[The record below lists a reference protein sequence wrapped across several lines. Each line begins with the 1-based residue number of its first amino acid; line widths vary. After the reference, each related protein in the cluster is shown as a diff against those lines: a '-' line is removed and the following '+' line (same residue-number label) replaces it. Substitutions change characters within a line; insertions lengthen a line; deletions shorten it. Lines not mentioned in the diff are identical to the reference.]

1 MLPVLI
7 TVILLFISC
16 QSGPQTKKEKP
27 EGEVAGERSEVDR
40 VTSETDVQEHRKIT
54 HKANDPLPVDPAVTI
69 GMLEN
74 GFTYY
79 IRENSKP
86 EKTAVLRLVVNVG
99 SVLEEDD
106 EQGLAHFV
114 EHMAFNGTA
123 NFEKTDIIDYLES
136 IGIRYGPEVNASTS
150 FDETIYK
157 LEVPTDNEEALVKG
171 FQILWEWAHLVRFEE
186 EEVNRERGII
196 VEEWRERSGAS
207 MRILE
212 RHYPVLFKDSRYAE
226 RLPIGKL
233 RVIENAPTRKLLDFY
248 KKWYRPDLM
257 AVIAVGDF
265 QRDRIEDI
273 IKTSFSQIP
282 GKMQKRARP
291 TIPVPDHEETLYSI
305 VTDPETTESRVA
317 LYIKQDAQAMKTHED
332 YRNSIVEYLYSGML
346 NNRLDEL
353 AKKSSPPFI
362 SGGTGKGL
370 IVREKEVVILN
381 ASVHEGGIERGLEAL
396 LAEAKRAAE
405 FGFTASELEREKKNI
420 LRWIEGAY
428 LERENTPSSSYV
440 AEYRRHFLDEET
452 IPGIE
457 YEYELFSTF
466 VPDISLEE
474 VNTIARRWLG
484 DQNRVVLV
492 SAPLKSDVKPPD
504 EEKLRLVFDQVSRM
518 VLSAYQDRVL
528 EEPLITAIPTAGH
541 IVEETLHKEIDL
553 IRWVLSNGAEIYLKT
568 TDFKKDEI
576 LFEAMSPG
584 GHSLVRD
591 ELYIAAITAPT
602 AVKDSGIGSFSRT
615 ELEKKLAGRVVELSP
630 WISEVYEG
638 LSGSASPRDLE
649 TLLQLVYL
657 TFMNP
662 RKDRETFVAYQER
675 LRARFLNR
683 LSDPEEVFWDTVRST
698 LQQNHFRSRP
708 LTVEILDEMDL
719 DLSFEIFRDRFSN
732 AGDFTF
738 ILVGNFDIEK
748 IKPLILTYI
757 GGLPS
762 SSRRESWNDLNI
774 DPPDGIVQ
782 KSVRIGIEPRSQ
794 VTIVFSDSFNWSYEM
809 DFHLQAMAEI
819 LDTRLREKVREEQSG
834 TYGIWVYSTTQK
846 YPDNEYTVYIGF
858 GCDPDRVEELTKTV
872 FEAIEWIRTGEID
885 EIYLTKEKEIL
896 RRSLEKSRKEN
907 GYWLNEIALAL
918 RRKEDPGVL
927 NRRERLIE
935 QLDVDLIRE
944 AARRTLTQDE
954 YIRVVLYPEAW
965 E

>member
-1 MLPVLI
+1 MKSFRMLPVFL
-7 TVILLFISC
+7 TAILLLISC
-16 QSGPQTKKEKP
+16 QSGPQTKKDKP
-27 EGEVAGERSEVDR
+27 EEETAGERSEIDQ
-40 VTSETDVQEHRKIT
+40 VTREPDV
-54 HKANDPLPVDPAVTI
+54 AVTI
-69 GMLEN
+69 GRLEN

-157 LEVPTDNEEALVKG
+157 LEVPTDNEEALLKG
-171 FQILWEWAHLVRFEE
+171 FQILSEWAHLVRFEDD
-186 EEVNRERGII
+186 EVNRERGII

-212 RHYPVLFKDSRYAE
+212 KHYPVLFKDSRYAE

-233 RVIENAPTRKLLDFY
+233 RVIENAPTKKLLDFY
-248 KKWYRPDLM
+248 RKWYRPDLM

-265 QRDRIEDI
+265 KGKKIEEI
-273 IKTSFSQIP
+273 IKTFSPIP
-282 GKMQKRARP
+282 GEMRRPARP
-291 TIPVPDHEETLYSI
+291 KIPVPGHEQTLYSI
-305 VTDPETTESRVA
+305 VTDPETTESRIA
-317 LYIKQDAQAMKTHED
+317 LYTKLDAEAMKTHGD

-346 NNRLDEL
+346 NNRLNEL

-381 ASVHEGGIERGLEAL
+381 ATVHEGSIERGLEAL
-396 LAEAKRAAE
+396 LVETKRATE
-405 FGFTASELEREKKNI
+405 FGFTASELEREKKSI

-428 LERENTPSSSYV
+428 LERENTQSTSYV
-440 AEYRRHFLDEET
+440 AEYRRHFLDDET

-457 YEYELFSTF
+457 YEFELFSTF
-466 VPDISLEE
+466 IPGITLEE
-474 VNTIARRWLG
+474 VNALANHWLG

-492 SAPLKSDVKPPD
+492 SAPQKSDVKPPD
-504 EEKLRLVFDQVSRM
+504 EEDLRLVFDRVGRM
-518 VLSAYQDRVL
+518 VLSAYEDRVL
-528 EEPLITAIPTAGH
+528 EEPLIAEIPVAGH
-541 IVEETLHKEIDL
+541 IVEETVQGDIDL
-553 IRWVLSNGAEIYLKT
+553 IHWVLSNGAEVFLKT

-584 GHSLVRD
+584 GHSLVQD
-591 ELYIAAITAPT
+591 EKYIATITAPT
-602 AVKDSGIGSFSRT
+602 AIKDSGIGSFSRT
-615 ELEKKLAGRVVELSP
+615 ELEKKLAGKLVELSP

-662 RKDRETFVAYQER
+662 RKDRDTFVAYQER
-675 LRARFLNR
+675 LRARFENR

-719 DLSFEIFRDRFSN
+719 DLSFEIFSDRFSD

-738 ILVGNFDIEK
+738 ILVGSFDVEV

-762 SSRRESWNDLNI
+762 SSRRESWQDLNI
-774 DPPDGIVQ
+774 DPPGGIVQ
-782 KSVRIGIEPRSQ
+782 KSVRMGIEPRSQ
-794 VTIVFSDSFNWSYEM
+794 VTIVFSDGFTWSYET

-834 TYGIWVYSTTQK
+834 TYGIWVYATTQK

-858 GCDPDRVEELTKTV
+858 GCDPDRVEELTNTV
-872 FEAIEWIRTGEID
+872 FEAIEWIRTGVID

-896 RRSLEKSRKEN
+896 RRSLEKSSKEN
-907 GYWLNEIALAL
+907 GYWLNQIALAL
-918 RRKEDPGVL
+918 RRSEDPGVL

-935 QLDVDLIRE
+935 QLDADIIRD
-944 AARRTLTQDE
+944 AARLTLTQDE
-954 YIRVVLYPEAW
+954 YIRVVLYPAAW